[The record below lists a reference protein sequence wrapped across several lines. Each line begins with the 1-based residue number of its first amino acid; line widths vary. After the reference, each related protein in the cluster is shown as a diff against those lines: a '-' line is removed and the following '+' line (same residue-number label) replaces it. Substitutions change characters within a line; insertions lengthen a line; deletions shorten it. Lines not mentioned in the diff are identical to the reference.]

1 MLAHTSVPTDARL
14 IQIAPWWTPRAEGGV
29 LTALGACGSVVV
41 DGPPTRDQVGP
52 KQEGARG
59 PMQEVLYSPGHQ
71 ATWHHY
77 LHGDQSDEAVGWLC
91 RPERRPILVNS
102 EHLRHLQELLDVYAG
117 VTIADR
123 PALSVANLSQ
133 SDPNLQ
139 AGQGALCV
147 AVHLRVP
154 AEEGTPPRV
163 GHGLLTVKRQ
173 LQPAALGET
182 LRTLT
187 KLSGVLAPSG
197 ERGLE
202 DAYLGFWWP
211 SPPKRPAPPG
221 STTSAPLTRSCP
233 VAPISDPEHE
243 WIPQS
248 DARMPERIAVLGRGP
263 DDHGRILE
271 VMAGLASVLY
281 QSSVRWGELT
291 TSRRVPADR
300 EGLVIQL
307 LADSEPAAL
316 VERAVPLVELE
327 GEVEDWI
334 TKLLPLRRTRI
345 ESASPFTDQ
354 SWSTSR
360 RREVVNV
367 PEINRPKPQ
376 RERLDLPRERVELPS
391 TPTPEPRQRP
401 RSAVDA
407 VELPLRAPGSSAA
420 RGPRRRLPRCSAR
433 CPWTPRCR
441 SHLCPSRCR
450 RPRPCRRRTL
460 MSCPSRR
467 RCARPGTA
475 RSRCRSPRRR
485 RW

>member
-1 MLAHTSVPTDARL
+1 MLAHTSATMAATL
-14 IQIAPWWTPRAEGGV
+14 IQIAPWRHPGPEGGV
-29 LTALGACGSVVV
+29 LTALGACGSVDI

-102 EHLRHLQELLDVYAG
+102 EHLRHLQELLEVYAG
-117 VTIADR
+117 VTISDR

-154 AEEGTPPRV
+154 AEEGSPPRV

-173 LQPAALGET
+173 LQPAALGDT
-182 LRTLT
+182 LRTLA
-187 KLSGVLAPSG
+187 KLSGAFAPSG

-202 DAYLGFWWP
+202 DAYLRFLVAE
-211 SPPKRPAPPG
+211 APQEARAAWLDYL
-221 STTSAPLTRSCP
+221 SAFDAALP

-248 DARMPERIAVLGRGP
+248 DARMPERIAVLGRGA
-263 DDHGRILE
+263 DDHGRVLE
-271 VMAGLASVLY
+271 VMAGLAAVLY

-291 TSRRVPADR
+291 TARRVPADR

-316 VERAVPLVELE
+316 VERAVPLAELE

-334 TKLLPLRRTRI
+334 GKLLPLRRARI

-376 RERLDLPRERVELPS
+376 RERLELPRERVELPA
-391 TPTPEPRQRP
+391 TPTPEPRPRP
-401 RSAVDA
+401 RSA
-407 VELPLRAPGSSAA
+407 
-420 RGPRRRLPRCSAR
+420 
-433 CPWTPRCR
+433 
-441 SHLCPSRCR
+441 
-450 RPRPCRRRTL
+450 
-460 MSCPSRR
+460 
-467 RCARPGTA
+467 
-475 RSRCRSPRRR
+475 
-485 RW
+485 